1 MFAFIVLLL
10 LTKLHSILKKSIKI
24 LLFFFLYVSIIQAQV
39 KIIKPLKVKKK
50 ETNFGISAGL
60 VQSVIYLSRNVNN
73 KNDARGLNVSI
84 NYDQGNFF
92 RLIAEYSQFNKMTI
106 EPTWSDIKAKT
117 IELNAAFIAKTSD
130 RKFYFYPITGFS
142 YNTFSG
148 YYTGIRDYLNLSSL
162 YEKNTFVISNWIG
175 VNVGC
180 GLDFNFQPFS
190 IFANY
195 KMRIGNTEG
204 YNEKNIQDV
213 SIALGLRYNIKG
225 ATLYKLFRG
234 TRSRY
239 TLKTKESN

>member
-1 MFAFIVLLL
+1 MN
-10 LTKLHSILKKSIKI
+10 
-24 LLFFFLYVSIIQAQV
+24 VSIIHSQV
-39 KIIKPLKVKKK
+39 KIIKPLKAKKK

-73 KNDARGLNVSI
+73 KNDARGFNVSM

-92 RLIAEYSQFNKMTI
+92 RIMAEYSQFNKMNI
-106 EPTWSDIKAKT
+106 EPTWSDIKANT
-117 IELNAAFIAKTSD
+117 IELNAAFIAKTAD

-148 YYTGIRDYLNLSSL
+148 YFTGIRDYLNLSNL
-162 YEKNTFVISNWIG
+162 YEKNSFISSSWVG

-180 GLDFNFQPFS
+180 GLDFNIQPFS

-213 SIALGLRYNIKG
+213 SVALGLRYNIKG
-225 ATLYKLFRG
+225 ASLYKLFRG

-239 TLKTKESN
+239 TLKTKEAH